1 MKMKFLLVLV
11 LLLSSVSVIAV
22 AQEDTV
28 TAQDYL
34 ARYEGIPFERL
45 EDGGFVLGDPAA
57 PITIVE
63 FADFLCSHC
72 QTYQET
78 AHQFIDTYVKS
89 GQARFEYRLF
99 PVVDPTYSAYGAQL
113 AECANTQQDGLFWP
127 AHDYLYDLGIARN
140 IGPNTAEDMAALFGL
155 DLDALTT
162 CTESAQQYLT
172 DQALGES
179 LSVSG
184 TPATRLRVGEQIGVV
199 RIADQTLSGGGI
211 PLELLDLIITTE
223 DPASLLVV
231 PETPLREIIEPDA
244 TCAEIITG
252 CWRGLVL
259 GETLWEDAVVF
270 IKGQPQFTDL
280 QEVDDTEQ
288 NLKAVVWRGLAS
300 EIQDFNQAVSIG
312 GETLDFVAV
321 IDLSPYTAGDVLE
334 TYGDPSYALANP
346 LEEGF
351 TFAYLFYPQKS
362 LIVQVYVLEE
372 QGGLTAESQLVGAQ
386 FNTAERMEELLASI
400 TPVEW
405 QGFEGFES
413 YIQE

>member
-1 MKMKFLLVLV
+1 MKFLFILTLALGLVSGV
-11 LLLSSVSVIAV
+11 AV

-34 ARYEGIPFERL
+34 TRYEGIPFERL

-78 AHQFIDTYVKS
+78 AHQFIETYVKS

-99 PVVDPTYSAYGAQL
+99 PVVDPTYSSYGAQL
-113 AECANTQQDGLFWP
+113 AECADVQQPGLFWP
-127 AHDYLYDLGIARN
+127 AHDYLYDLGSARN
-140 IGPNTAEDMAALFGL
+140 IGPGTAEEMATLFGL
-155 DLDALTT
+155 DLEALTT
-162 CTESAQQYLT
+162 CTATAQQYVI

-199 RIADQTLSGGGI
+199 RVADQTLSGGGI
-211 PLELLDLIITTE
+211 PLELLDLIVAAE
-223 DPASLLVV
+223 DPASLLVI
-231 PETPLREIIEPDA
+231 PENPLREIVEPDA
-244 TCAEIITG
+244 TCAEIVTG
-252 CWRGLVL
+252 CWRGLIL
-259 GETLWEDAVVF
+259 GETPWEEAVTF

-288 NLKAVVWRGLAS
+288 NIKAVVWRGLAS

-312 GETLDFVAV
+312 GETLDFVAL
-321 IDLSPYTAGDVLE
+321 IDLSPYTAADVLE
-334 TYGDPSYALANP
+334 TYGDPSYAFASP
-346 LEEGF
+346 LEGGAGF
-351 TFAYLFYPQKS
+351 AFLFYPQKS
-362 LIVQVYVLEE
+362 LIVQIYVIEE
-372 QGGLTAESQLVGAQ
+372 EGGFSAESQLVGAQ
-386 FNTAERMEELLASI
+386 FNTETRMTELLADL
-400 TPVEW
+400 TPAEW
-405 QGFEGFES
+405 QGFEAFES
-413 YIQE
+413 YIAQ